1 MTSTAEADAN
11 RPLILLVDDDE
22 DSRFLY
28 AHYLSTSGFRVAEAA
43 DGREGVALADE
54 LAPAVIVMDLS
65 LPVMDGWEALAAL
78 KANERTSSI
87 PVVALT
93 GYAIAKN
100 EPRNAFSGVL
110 VKPCLPEQLAKQC
123 AKLLEGAARVDS

>member
-1 MTSTAEADAN
+1 MISPAETDAN
-11 RPLILLVDDDE
+11 LPLILLVDDDE

-28 AHYLSTSGFRVAEAA
+28 AHYLTSSGFRVAEAS
-43 DGREGVALADE
+43 DGREGVALAGE

-65 LPVMDGWEALAAL
+65 LPIMDGWEALAAL
-78 KANERTSSI
+78 KANAQTSSI

-93 GYAIAKN
+93 GYAISKS

-123 AKLLEGAARVDS
+123 TKLLEGAAGVDL